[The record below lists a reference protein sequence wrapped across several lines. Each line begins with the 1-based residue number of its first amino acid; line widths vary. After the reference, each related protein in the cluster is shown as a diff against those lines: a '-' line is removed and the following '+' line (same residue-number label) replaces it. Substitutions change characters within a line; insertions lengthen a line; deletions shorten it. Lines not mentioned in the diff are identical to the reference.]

1 MTDTIELLEA
11 IGSDA
16 SLRYA
21 RADELKSVLEQAQA
35 SAELAAAVSAGDSA
49 PLRAEL
55 GIQQVPQAPQTH
67 APGHGGDDEDGESD
81 TPQPEHHQPNRV
93 PSSSP
98 KQDLSH

>member
-35 SAELAAAVSAGDSA
+35 SVELAAAVAAGDSA
-49 PLRAEL
+49 PLRVEL
-55 GIQQVPQAPQTH
+55 GIQQVPQSVQTH
-67 APGHGGDDEDGESD
+67 APGHQDEEDDEGDA
-81 TPQPEHHQPNRV
+81 PQPKGHESGRSHPQP
-93 PSSSP
+93 
-98 KQDLSH
+98 QGEMSH